1 MLEIPAA
8 LSLLEDRGV
17 EHEVRLYLKTPPS
30 PDEVL
35 ALAGRIGRALREIL
49 RRQETPYRELT
60 WQRPMTRRWR
70 GRWPRTR
77 SCWNARSSTPALAR

>member
-8 LSLLEDRGV
+8 LSLLVDRGV

-35 ALAGRIGRALREIL
+35 ALAARIGRPLREIL
-49 RRQETPYRELT
+49 RRQEAPYRAGT
-60 WQRPMTRRWR
+60 WQMPMTQRWR
-70 GRWPRTR
+70 GPWPRTR
-77 SCWNARSSTPALAR
+77 SCWNAPILDTARAP